1 MQDER
6 FTNLM
11 KALGAD
17 LIRACRDLTPIVIA
31 LFLSLILHQP
41 LPELV
46 SVLAGPA
53 LVVVGLALF
62 VVGLDIGRGML
73 VNLICAGLA
82 GASILLIMKKI
93 CIDPVQS
100 STIIITTAT
109 DVLGF
114 LAFLGFAVMFQD
126 ALIA

>member
-17 LIRACRDLTPIVIA
+17 LIRTCRDLAPIVIA

-73 VNLICAGLA
+73 VNLIFAGLA

-93 CIDPVQS
+93 CIDPVLS

-114 LAFLGFAVMFQD
+114 LAFLGFAVMFQN